1 MNRSLFIRSLAWFGY
16 CLTVLLVAGC
26 TTKPKVDWN
35 SRVGSYTYDQAVIEL
50 GPPDRLTEISEGRK
64 VADWVTGRT
73 SSPRFSVGFGSYG
86 GSGGVGVGTG
96 TGGDPI
102 EKILRLTF
110 DKDGNLAQWENTR
123 R

>member
-1 MNRSLFIRSLAWFGY
+1 MHRMILRRAVAAGLFSCLILLAS
-16 CLTVLLVAGC
+16 GC
-26 TTKPKVDWN
+26 TKKPKIDWN
-35 SRVGSYTYDQAVIEL
+35 SRVGSFTYDQAVIEL
-50 GPPDRLTEISEGRK
+50 GPPDRMTEISDGGK

-73 SSPRFSVGFGSYG
+73 SSPRMSFGFGSYG
-86 GSGGVGVGTG
+86 SSGGVGVGTG

-110 DKDGNLAQWENTR
+110 DKSGSLVQWENTR

>member
-1 MNRSLFIRSLAWFGY
+1 MNSNHSVRSLIV
-16 CLTVLLVAGC
+16 CLLGFLLLVSGC

-35 SRVGSYTYDQAVIEL
+35 SRMGGFTYDQAVIEM

-73 SSPRFSVGFGSYG
+73 SSPRMSFGIGTYG
-86 GSGGVGVGTG
+86 SSGGVGVGTG
-96 TGGDPI
+96 TGGNPI

-110 DKDGNLAQWENTR
+110 DKEGQLLHWENTSR
-123 R
+123 

>member
-1 MNRSLFIRSLAWFGY
+1 MVGMTFALFAGG
-16 CLTVLLVAGC
+16 GC

-35 SRVGSYTYDQAVIEL
+35 SRIGSFNYDQAVIEL
-50 GPPDRLTEISEGRK
+50 GPPDRVTEISEGRK

-73 SSPRFSVGFGSYG
+73 SSPRFSIGFGSYG

-96 TGGDPI
+96 TGGNPI

-110 DKDGNLAQWENTR
+110 DQDANLLQWENTQR
-123 R
+123 